1 MSRGLRRVS
10 IGLALLWFVF
20 WTVTYVATAHQSE
33 MLPQASSFTVM
44 TGLLLLAAL
53 LIGLPW
59 IVSGFRSEEH

>member
-33 MLPQASSFTVM
+33 MLQQASPFTVM

-53 LIGLPW
+53 FIGLPW
-59 IVSGFRSEEH
+59 IVSGFRSEEY